1 MTNIQTIIG
10 DKRLDESKKKYLKK
24 NAIYSIAN
32 MILWTFYMKNLDIN
46 TIESF
51 LFALSIV
58 LVLYPVL
65 GTLLGLIIAIFPY
78 KELSFSLKYLRSALL
93 GLLIINIITTLC
105 LFLGFMYFM
114 FIFRN

>member
-1 MTNIQTIIG
+1 
-10 DKRLDESKKKYLKK
+10 
-24 NAIYSIAN
+24 
-32 MILWTFYMKNLDIN
+32 MKNLDIN

-78 KELSFSLKYLRSALL
+78 NSLSAPYFLKKRIKNDNLKL
-93 GLLIINIITTLC
+93 
-105 LFLGFMYFM
+105 
-114 FIFRN
+114 